1 MTYEVLLLSGSPKE
15 KKSTSYSLL
24 QYLSDALEHK
34 GIKSEILMLH
44 VVSRNGSQIEELT
57 RGLDTVGYVILA
69 APLYVD
75 SLPGHVV
82 DVFSKIAKIRG
93 SVSERSTP
101 RFSAILNCGFPEA
114 HQNDL
119 ALEICKQFSRAT
131 GLQWMGGISYPGGP
145 TIDGTP
151 LAESGF
157 RGRLARPSMDCL
169 ADLIARGEAAIGD
182 CTESI
187 SKLVL
192 PRRLY
197 VMASQ
202 MRWKRLARANSVAK
216 RLDDRPYSPT

>member
-1 MTYEVLLLSGSPKE
+1 
-15 KKSTSYSLL
+15 
-24 QYLSDALEHK
+24 
-34 GIKSEILMLH
+34 MLD
-44 VVSRNGSQIEELT
+44 VASRNDSQIEQLV
-57 RGLDTVGYVILA
+57 RGLDIAGHVVLA

-82 DVFSKIAKIRG
+82 DVFSKIVEIRRN
-93 SVSERSTP
+93 VYERSAP
-101 RFSAILNCGFPEA
+101 RFTAILNCGFPEA

-119 ALEICKQFSRAT
+119 ALEMCRQFSRDA

-157 RGRLARPSMDCL
+157 RGRRARPSMDCL
-169 ADLIARGEAAIGD
+169 ADLLARGEGGIGD

-187 SKLVL
+187 SRLIL

-197 VMASQ
+197 IMASQ
-202 MRWKRLARANSVAK
+202 MRWKRLARANGVAK
-216 RLDDRPYSPT
+216 SLDDQPYAPS